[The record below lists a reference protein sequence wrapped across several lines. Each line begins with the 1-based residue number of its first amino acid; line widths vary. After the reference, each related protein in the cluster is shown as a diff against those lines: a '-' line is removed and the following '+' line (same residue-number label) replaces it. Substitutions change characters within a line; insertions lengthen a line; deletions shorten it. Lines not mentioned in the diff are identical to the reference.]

1 MLFFILMRICA
12 DFFIV
17 CLYVFPLENQLSKEE
32 GWDPINRFDSSSLLC
47 LSQSMNRSWAFG
59 AQMTA
64 IVCFVDIGGIVDHH
78 CLEVIVCFVDIG
90 GIVDHHCLEV
100 IVRFVDIG
108 GIVDHH
114 CLEIIVCFVDIGG
127 IVDHYCLEV
136 IVRFVD
142 IGVNC

>member
-78 CLEVIVCFVDIG
+78 YLEMIVPFC
-90 GIVDHHCLEV
+90 
-100 IVRFVDIG
+100 
-108 GIVDHH
+108 
-114 CLEIIVCFVDIGG
+114 
-127 IVDHYCLEV
+127 
-136 IVRFVD
+136 
-142 IGVNC
+142 